1 VTRYLLDTNI
11 ISEASKPRSLT
22 AIANWVRRQADDDLF
37 IAALSAAEIWR
48 GVLEVAPPRR
58 RRDLETWFASAEGP
72 PALFSGRLPSF
83 DARTAMEWGHLM
95 AAGTAAGRPRSP
107 LDMVIAATAVAN
119 GCIVVTANERHFQGA
134 DDFLNPMHAASR

>member
-11 ISEASKPRSLT
+11 ISEASKPQPST
-22 AIANWVRRQADDDLF
+22 AIANWVRSQTDDDLF
-37 IAALSAAEIWR
+37 IAALSVAEIWR
-48 GVLEVAPPRR
+48 GVLEVASPRR
-58 RRDLETWFASAEGP
+58 RRELEAWFAGAKGP
-72 PALFSGRLPSF
+72 PALFTGRVLSF
-83 DARTAMEWGHLM
+83 DARAAMEWGRLM

-134 DDFLNPMHAASR
+134 VEFLNPMRGAS